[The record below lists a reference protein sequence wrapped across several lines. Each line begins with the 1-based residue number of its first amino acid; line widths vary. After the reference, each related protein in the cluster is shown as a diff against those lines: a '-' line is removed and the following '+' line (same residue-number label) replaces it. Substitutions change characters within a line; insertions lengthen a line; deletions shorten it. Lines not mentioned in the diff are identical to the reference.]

1 MGRLRIQ
8 LSITK
13 DEVISV
19 LLKIM
24 EPPPNVRMVMTLMVV
39 CTVIYRLRTLGKH
52 KLRFTGS
59 TIVST
64 YLSMNLIKR
73 TIFAQ

>member
-24 EPPPNVRMVMTLMVV
+24 ELPPNVRMVMTLVV

>member
-24 EPPPNVRMVMTLMVV
+24 EPPPNVRMVMTLVV

>member
-24 EPPPNVRMVMTLMVV
+24 EPPPNVRMVMTLVV

-59 TIVST
+59 TVVST

>member
-8 LSITK
+8 LSITR
-13 DEVISV
+13 DEVISM

-24 EPPPNVRMVMTLMVV
+24 EPPPNVRMVMTLVV
-39 CTVIYRLRTLGKH
+39 CTVIYRLRTLEKH
-52 KLRFTGS
+52 KLRFTES
-59 TIVST
+59 TVVST
-64 YLSMNLIKR
+64 YSSMNLIKR

>member
-24 EPPPNVRMVMTLMVV
+24 EPPSNVRMVMTLVV

>member
-24 EPPPNVRMVMTLMVV
+24 EPPPNVRMVMTLVV

-52 KLRFTGS
+52 KFRFTGS
-59 TIVST
+59 TVVST

>member
-8 LSITK
+8 LSITR
-13 DEVISV
+13 DEVISM
-19 LLKIM
+19 LLKII
-24 EPPPNVRMVMTLMVV
+24 EPPPNVRVVMAFVV

-59 TIVST
+59 TVVST
-64 YLSMNLIKR
+64 YSSKNLIKR